1 MGPGFPGRSAR
12 QTQESERRVGGPGV
26 EAGAGEDWG
35 AHDEAGTRRDAPRKK
50 GIRGGTGEAE
60 AVAGT
65 VSPTTGRRYALTL
78 VCAAWRVCRATV
90 YAQRRRAVGRRLEN
104 DAPGGPPH
112 DDRARGRQPSTPPR
126 KRGPRTP
133 LDDATLVAGI
143 RGVLQASPFC
153 PEGHRKGRS
162 RLRARGVQVGQAPAL
177 RR

>member
-1 MGPGFPGRSAR
+1 MGPGFRGRRAGEAR
-12 QTQESERRVGGPGV
+12 EWEGRVGGRGV
-26 EAGAGEDWG
+26 EAGGGEDWG

-133 LDDATLVAGI
+133 PDHTTLVAAI
-143 RGVLQASPFC
+143 RGGLQASPFC
-153 PEGHRKGRS
+153 TEGNRKVG
-162 RLRARGVQVGQAPAL
+162 ARPRPRGLHVGQAPAL

>member
-1 MGPGFPGRSAR
+1 LAPGFPGRSAR

-112 DDRARGRQPSTPPR
+112 DDRARGGPPSTPPR
-126 KRGPRTP
+126 TRGPRPP
-133 LDDATLVAGI
+133 LDMAPPEASI
-143 RGVLQASPFC
+143 RVGLP
-153 PEGHRKGRS
+153 
-162 RLRARGVQVGQAPAL
+162 ARPYCTEC
-177 RR
+177 